1 VIQYLIKFTKKNKCG
16 KKITEN
22 VLYFS
27 GMVIIALGKIL
38 TLSLIRVLT
47 FKEIKQK
54 TTKKCLY
61 PTFSD
66 KKGFKKCFF

>member
-1 VIQYLIKFTKKNKCG
+1 
-16 KKITEN
+16 
-22 VLYFS
+22 
-27 GMVIIALGKIL
+27 MVNNELGKIL

-66 KKGFKKCFF
+66 KKGFKK